1 MHEKWP
7 IPSHSKCA
15 PLSLPFSLF
24 LLLSI
29 AICSRVA
36 RVGKPR
42 PVIHWYKDS
51 IPIISESY
59 ETPGDR
65 SVRSDITLGPL
76 GRQDLNTK
84 LSCKAI
90 NHPRA
95 APLEST
101 VQIDMNCKW
110 NDYISYCI
118 LYKQQAHTM
127 RRMHSAHA
135 CWSNGVIRVG
145 LQYGHRPIKCW

>member
-1 MHEKWP
+1 MLFARKMTNLFMVFN
-7 IPSHSKCA
+7 CA
-15 PLSLPFSLF
+15 FSRFCYVLF
-24 LLLSI
+24 H
-29 AICSRVA
+29 AIGAWC
-36 RVGKPR
+36 VGKPR
-42 PVIHWYKDS
+42 PVTHWYKDS

-95 APLEST
+95 TPLEST
-101 VQIDMNCKW
+101 VQIDMNCK
-110 NDYISYCI
+110 
-118 LYKQQAHTM
+118 
-127 RRMHSAHA
+127 
-135 CWSNGVIRVG
+135 
-145 LQYGHRPIKCW
+145 

>member
-1 MHEKWP
+1 MAAKSDKKNNINLRMP
-7 IPSHSKCA
+7 FARKTTNFIAFKLRSVF
-15 PLSLPFSLF
+15 SLPFSF
-24 LLLSI
+24 SISI
-29 AICSRVA
+29 ACNLCPA
-36 RVGKPR
+36 TRVGKPR

-101 VQIDMNCKW
+101 VQIDMNCK
-110 NDYISYCI
+110 
-118 LYKQQAHTM
+118 
-127 RRMHSAHA
+127 
-135 CWSNGVIRVG
+135 
-145 LQYGHRPIKCW
+145 